1 MIAAATKHAN
11 APTMVGGSPRIDPDP
26 SYRMKE
32 PQSAAMQFFLRLS
45 ASRFNANAGLGADCV
60 ISVALLG
67 AGLWHGG
74 PHATDAIL
82 IVLAGLAIFSL
93 VEYCIHR
100 WLFHGPL
107 TAFEQGH
114 RRHHEQPLGYD
125 ALPFF
130 LPPLVMLALAWT
142 LSLFVSTTH
151 ALLLAGAISAGYA
164 CYGLSHA
171 LMHATRFRNPLARK
185 WAAAHHIHHNHPER
199 NFGVTSPLWDLV
211 LRTHYVSS
219 SKQSGQARR

>member
-1 MIAAATKHAN
+1 MKKSQPAALQYF
-11 APTMVGGSPRIDPDP
+11 S
-26 SYRMKE
+26 
-32 PQSAAMQFFLRLS
+32 RLS
-45 ASRFNANAGLGADCV
+45 TSRFNANAGLTADCV
-60 ISVALLG
+60 IGLALIG
-67 AGLWHGG
+67 AGLWRGE

-93 VEYCIHR
+93 VEYCVHR
-100 WLFHGPL
+100 WLFHGPM

-130 LPPLVMLALAWT
+130 LPPLVMLALAWL
-142 LSLFVSTTH
+142 LSLFVSMTH

-164 CYGLSHA
+164 CYGLSHT
-171 LMHATRFRNPLARK
+171 LMHATHFRNPLARK

-199 NFGVTSPLWDLV
+199 NFGVTSPLWDFM
-211 LRTHYVSS
+211 LRTHYVSA
-219 SKQSGQARR
+219 SKRAGHARR